1 MMLKSAGG
9 EVTATLLHAS
19 NRVALSFLNMTME
32 LKVGYVCDRGLNP
45 KRPVNQDRFL
55 SVPGRGLFAVFD
67 GVGGQRAGEVA
78 SQTAAETIEEALSH
92 SSAVTPFEAVSRAIQ
107 FANRDIFEMA
117 ESDEAYRTMATTIAL
132 LRIDGD
138 RAIIAHVGDSRVYRL
153 EDGHFFRETIDHTDR
168 DDARRRA
175 GAGLD
180 LASAQAH
187 SSVINRALGVD
198 REVEVEFKQLKLR
211 DGARFLLC
219 SDGIYRHLSDEEI
232 GRVISE
238 NKDPQRAADELK
250 RMVHERGADDNLTAV
265 VVQAGRARV
274 GPILAVDDGSGR
286 TNKKEPPGRRPEKA
300 HEAFA
305 RSDRRIRVD
314 FGEPDLQTE
323 STNQGSSRGE
333 VQFHEDG
340 RKRTLS
346 VSPALMYVL
355 IGLVLIA
362 ASFYAGLRASEWRNN
377 GTTETGVADDTANE
391 LRVGREAFDRA
402 DYQAASSEFES
413 ILRRNPDNASALYW
427 LGRARLERRDYAGAA
442 GDFEATISIE
452 PRMFDAYI
460 QAAAA
465 YQLLGEKGKAAEMLE
480 RHTEE
485 RRKAERPVIDN
496 QR

>member
-1 MMLKSAGG
+1 M
-9 EVTATLLHAS
+9 
-19 NRVALSFLNMTME
+19 SFLNMTME

-55 SVPGRGLFAVFD
+55 SVPERGLFAVFD

-92 SSAVTPFEAVSRAIQ
+92 ASAGTPFELVSRAIQ
-107 FANRDIFEMA
+107 FANRDILEMA
-117 ESDEAYRTMATTIAL
+117 ESDAAYRTMATTIAMI
-132 LRIDGD
+132 RIDGD

-153 EDGHFFRETIDHTDR
+153 EDGHFFRETIDHTDFS
-168 DDARRRA
+168 DARRGDVVGR
-175 GAGLD
+175 D
-180 LASAQAH
+180 H
-187 SSVINRALGVD
+187 VSSHGHNNVINRALGVD
-198 REVEVEFKQLKLR
+198 REVEVEVKQIKLR

-232 GRVISE
+232 GRVIAE

-274 GPILAVDDGSGR
+274 GPILAIDDGSAKPD
-286 TNKKEPPGRRPEKA
+286 KKKSPGERGEGVGGV
-300 HEAFA
+300 FA
-305 RSDRRIRVD
+305 RPDRRIRVE
-314 FGEPDLQTE
+314 FGEPDLRTE
-323 STNQGSSRGE
+323 STVSGSSVLAGNLE
-333 VQFHEDG
+333 SYED
-340 RKRTLS
+340 RSKREG
-346 VSPALMYVL
+346 VSASRVLMYLL

-362 ASFYAGLRASEWRNN
+362 ASFYAGLRASEWRNA
-377 GTTETGVADDTANE
+377 GASKTGAADNAADE
-391 LRVGREAFDRA
+391 LRFGREAFARG
-402 DYQAASSEFES
+402 DYQAAGNEFES
-413 ILRRNPDNASALYW
+413 VLVRDPDNATALYW

-442 GDFEATISIE
+442 KEFEASINRE

-465 YQLLGEKGKAAEMLE
+465 YQLLGEKAKAAEMLA
-480 RHTEE
+480 RHTDE
-485 RRKAERPVIDN
+485 RRKAERPMDAN